1 MFFKLEKKY
10 LLAGVIIAH
19 IVSSADHNQGR
30 WPFQPA
36 SFPVALPP
44 SPPGLIL
51 RAKELISP
59 PYFAET
65 SDRMK
70 VHLEQIPEIRKQPAY
85 HKNVI
90 CWLTLCVS
98 SSCGDM

>member
-1 MFFKLEKKY
+1 MAF
-10 LLAGVIIAH
+10 
-19 IVSSADHNQGR
+19 SASELPCR
-30 WPFQPA
+30 SPA
-36 SFPVALPP
+36 FA
-44 SPPGLIL
+44 PGLIL